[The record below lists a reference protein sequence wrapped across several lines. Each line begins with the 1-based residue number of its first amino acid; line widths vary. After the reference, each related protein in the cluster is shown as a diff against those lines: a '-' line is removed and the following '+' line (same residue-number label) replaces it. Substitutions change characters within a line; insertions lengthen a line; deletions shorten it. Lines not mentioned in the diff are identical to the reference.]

1 MNGFVL
7 FVVFFI
13 LVYGYVKKV
22 PLFDTF
28 LSGAKDGLSA
38 AVQILPSLIA
48 LLTMVALLRAS
59 GVLSFLIAT
68 LSPLFS
74 FLGIPKELIPTVLL
88 RPLSGSGSMA
98 LLTDVF
104 QSYGADSAIGK
115 TASVLM
121 ASTETTLY
129 VTSLYFGAAGIKK
142 TGRIVTIA
150 LLTDLFTAVVA
161 SFLCK

>member
-1 MNGFVL
+1 MNGFIL

-13 LVYGYVKKV
+13 LLYGYVKKV

-38 AVQILPSLIA
+38 AVQILPSLLA
-48 LLTMVALLRAS
+48 LLTMVAILRAS
-59 GVLSFLIAT
+59 GALSFLFT
-68 LSPLFS
+68 MLSPLFA
-74 FLGIPKELIPTVLL
+74 FIGIPKELIPTVLL
-88 RPLSGSGSMA
+88 RPLSGSGSIA
-98 LLTDVF
+98 LLTDIF
-104 QSYGADSAIGK
+104 KSYGADSAIGI

-129 VTSLYFGAAGIKK
+129 VTSLYFGTVGIKK
-142 TGRIVTIA
+142 TGRIVMIA
-150 LLTDLFTAVVA
+150 LFADVFTAVVA